1 MKQGMNNEVSFVE
14 IILHSWQ
21 FIIVTTRCLNLE
33 LNWEEGR

>member
-14 IILHSWQ
+14 ISWQ
-21 FIIVTTRCLNLE
+21 FIIVTTRCLNFE